1 MWLNIPSKVKALKLF
16 KGDNFQ
22 KSSDLEMILLLPAN
36 SYDISIYHFNW
47 VECVQLMLRY
57 WTESYWWSIDEI
69 RERGKIICPR
79 RFFSRN
85 IKTWYRI
92 TYNCAYNHTVKV
104 HPRSH
109 YLSVRLLNF
118 ASNIL
123 ILLSNFPGILSWKLL
138 VINLPRR
145 WGQSKCVMYFQ
156 ELSSRWYRW

>member
-1 MWLNIPSKVKALKLF
+1 MWLNIPAKVKVLKLF

-22 KSSDLEMILLLPAN
+22 KSSDLKMILLLPAN
-36 SYDISIYHFNW
+36 SYDISIYRFNW

-57 WTESYWWSIDEI
+57 WTESYWWSIVEI

-79 RFFSRN
+79 RFFSRS

-123 ILLSNFPGILSWKLL
+123 KFYYLI
-138 VINLPRR
+138 
-145 WGQSKCVMYFQ
+145 FQ
-156 ELSSRWYRW
+156 EFWVGNYL

>member
-1 MWLNIPSKVKALKLF
+1 
-16 KGDNFQ
+16 
-22 KSSDLEMILLLPAN
+22 
-36 SYDISIYHFNW
+36 
-47 VECVQLMLRY
+47 MLRY
-57 WTESYWWSIDEI
+57 WTESYWWSIVEI

-92 TYNCAYNHTVKV
+92 TYNCAYSHTVKV

-138 VINLPRR
+138 VLYQEDEDSLNASCTSRN
-145 WGQSKCVMYFQ
+145 WAHDDTDDNQSRYPGNSPDRLYTSLDIWNRKNSLTLLWKITDFGKKNSMRV
-156 ELSSRWYRW
+156 